1 METTDIKDQLSQIH
15 KTGFL
20 VGGPTKRKL
29 GSLLSIFNKIKH
41 ITMVGV
47 LSLVQVVIIMT
58 IFYLHFKTPANSLGN
73 IEKGI
78 TELTVGQKNIQT
90 DIATVKQQIIIMV
103 VKDSLMNNQL
113 QHYPATLPLAPGDL
127 TRSSST
133 YSERID
139 PITGDKRFHW
149 GIDYPAK
156 KGTPVYATAS
166 GIIEKADDNDSNY
179 GKVIK
184 INHLNGYE
192 SLYAHLDQ
200 IDVTLSEDIKR
211 GDLIGTVGN
220 TGRATGNHLHY
231 EISYME
237 RHINPNIF
245 RTPLKPVLNTEISGL
260 LNYRNFI
267 ASIK

>member
-1 METTDIKDQLSQIH
+1 MMTNTFKICDFVLKIYKAIVNHRRHL
-15 KTGFL
+15 TY
-20 VGGPTKRKL
+20 VGL
-29 GSLLSIFNKIKH
+29 
-41 ITMVGV
+41 
-47 LSLVQVVIIMT
+47 LSLVQVVIILW
-58 IFYLHFKTPANSLGN
+58 YLNFRKPSDSLGN

-78 TELTVGQKNIQT
+78 NELSIGQLNIQK
-90 DIATVKQQIIIMV
+90 DITAVKQQLIVMV
-103 VKDSLMNNQL
+103 TKDSTMNEQL
-113 QHYPATLPLAPGDL
+113 QHYPATLPLALNDI

-156 KGTPVYATAS
+156 KGTPVYATAT
-166 GIIEKADDNDSNY
+166 GVVIKAENDDSNY
-179 GKVIK
+179 GNIIK